1 MFMGKIVKR
10 FFFNVFCISF
20 APGEVGGEKDFASFQ
35 PLASCW
41 SWGGQGGDCDDDDED
56 LEG

>member
-35 PLASCW
+35 HLASCW
-41 SWGGQGGDCDDDDED
+41 SWGGQGGDCDDDED